1 MKFFGLPTAAVALLC
16 LSSALASTETS
27 KNYHVK
33 SKIIHKV
40 ELPGMIIPRYV
51 TITPSLQVLGHTSG
65 DICGEEPTFSA
76 NTTARYHFVVK
87 WFGGKLSKEYNCEIP
102 KRKGQKKTCDI
113 GIHAHNPK
121 GCGKLL
127 KVDIASSRYEETPTY
142 TINTGATGENGGH
155 VKADVKVDL
164 SANAKIS
171 LTDSGRINPT
181 GQRCIRRRWD
191 AIGNRKLRPVKLNKE
206 FNIVDVT
213 SGSSYC

>member
-1 MKFFGLPTAAVALLC
+1 MKLFGLPTAAVSLLC
-16 LSSALASTETS
+16 LSSALASAETS
-27 KNYHVK
+27 KNYQVE
-33 SKIIHKV
+33 SKIIHEV

-51 TITPSLQVLGHTSG
+51 TITPSLQVLGHATG
-65 DICGEEPTFSA
+65 DICGDEPTFSA
-76 NTTARYHFVVK
+76 NTTARYHFVVT
-87 WFGGKLSKEYNCEIP
+87 WFGGRVIKEYNCEIP
-102 KRKGQKKTCDI
+102 KGKDQKKTCEI
-113 GIHAHNPK
+113 GINHQNPK
-121 GCGKLL
+121 RCGNLL
-127 KVDIASSRYEETPTY
+127 KVIITSSSYEETPRY

-171 LTDSGRINPT
+171 LTDSGSINPT

-213 SGSSYC
+213 SDSSYC